1 MTHANDAHED
11 ASRVERC
18 LLCCLKENSDL
29 FNEIEH
35 DLAQDFLLPD
45 HAALYLSGVELHEE
59 GLPLDNIEWPMRAK
73 VDPAYIG
80 TLFDSGAMPPLFRQ
94 YLAGVR
100 KLARNRRKDKVL
112 EELLDADPIRQL
124 ELTSRLQELLTG
136 GDGQDWHQLFHSM
149 ADFENAPSLE
159 FAIDGFLQEGGTTYI
174 AGLPGHTKTLLML
187 SMTRAL
193 LDGEPLFGY
202 FKVPRPSKR
211 VLYLVPES
219 TIAPFW
225 ARIKLFHLEKYVRDE
240 RLLIHTLSAKQRV
253 LLTDSRLMAAAK
265 DSDIFIDT
273 VARFMDGAEDIE
285 DARQLADSLFG
296 LLRAGARTITAAHH
310 SPKGFERAEYMCLE
324 NMVRG
329 SGDLGAAICTAWGLR
344 QIDAVKNRVF
354 VQNLKPR
361 DFLPCE
367 PFILEGRPAIDERG
381 CFDMTEPPG
390 FAGAL
395 SDHLTRNRGGR
406 PQMQGRHEKQEQVL
420 ELKAGGMSERE
431 IATKVGISASM
442 VHRLIHTQALQN

>member
-1 MTHANDAHED
+1 MMPDAYED
-11 ASRVERC
+11 ASRVECCVLSC
-18 LLCCLKENSDL
+18 LAERPSLVAGVEYDL
-29 FNEIEH
+29 GP
-35 DLAQDFLLPD
+35 DFLLPD
-45 HAALYLSGVELHEE
+45 HAALWRNAVELHAE
-59 GLPLDNIEWPMRAK
+59 GLPLDVAEWSIRSK

-80 TLFDSGAMPPLFRQ
+80 LLFDAGAMPELFER

-100 KLARNRRKDKVL
+100 KLARNRRKAKLL
-112 EELLDADPIRQL
+112 EELMGADPIRQL
-124 ELTSRLQELLTG
+124 ELTSRLQELLTD
-136 GDGQDWHQLFHSM
+136 GDGQDWRKLFHSI
-149 ADFENAPSLE
+149 ADFENAPPLA
-159 FAIDGFLQEGGTTYI
+159 FAIDGFLQEGGTTFI
-174 AGLPGHTKTLLML
+174 AALPGHTKTMLML

-193 LDGEPLFGY
+193 LDVEPLFGY
-202 FKVPRPSKR
+202 FKVPKPSKR

-225 ARIKLFHLEKYVRDE
+225 ARIKLFHLEEYVRNE
-240 RLLIHTLSAKQRV
+240 RLLVHTLSAKQRV

-265 DSDIFIDT
+265 DSDVFIDT
-273 VARFMDGAEDIE
+273 VARFMDGDEGIE

-381 CFDMTEPPG
+381 SFDMTEPPG

-395 SDHLTRNRGGR
+395 SDHLIRNKGGR
-406 PQMQGRHEKQEQVL
+406 PQMQGRDEKRERVL

-431 IATKVGISASM
+431 IASKVGISASM
-442 VHRLIHTQALQN
+442 VHRLIHAQPLQNQ